1 MTMLI
6 TADLIDPVD
15 PLMTDTSRP
24 YSPRLPSA
32 GVIGQPSPTLLS
44 RHITSHTRSSPPN
57 SQAELDL
64 AQLIAQAHRQHEVDK
79 ARSQNGS
86 SHNGVGVIGD
96 GLNGL
101 TDSLRRLR
109 TEDGWD
115 RRFIS
120 GHGDIPS
127 PMPSSLP
134 HSAPLPPSQPLAETK
149 FPAGHPFHRHETPSP
164 FAAFQASTIKAD
176 VPIATDPAAQVAHHL
191 LSLSTIFNPL
201 LFQQDEVERLKQ
213 EVEMWKEAWG
223 KVEKERKRL
232 EAVMASPSARKPV
245 GPTSTAVLIDGDG
258 LIVEDHHLQNG
269 FAGGQAAARALL
281 SALPKFSVLADASP
295 TSATTNGDVV
305 VDVNAQDDAVSPRD
319 LGSVTVQVFVNKTGL
334 GSTLVKMGSVPSWG
348 VYESFWQGFSA
359 SHELFTVID
368 VGPGKEASDAKIRVM
383 SDQNLQS
390 C

>member
-1 MTMLI
+1 M
-6 TADLIDPVD
+6 
-15 PLMTDTSRP
+15 
-24 YSPRLPSA
+24 
-32 GVIGQPSPTLLS
+32 
-44 RHITSHTRSSPPN
+44 
-57 SQAELDL
+57 EL
-64 AQLIAQAHRQHEVDK
+64 HK
-79 ARSQNGS
+79 
-86 SHNGVGVIGD
+86 
-96 GLNGL
+96 
-101 TDSLRRLR
+101 
-109 TEDGWD
+109 
-115 RRFIS
+115 
-120 GHGDIPS
+120 
-127 PMPSSLP
+127 
-134 HSAPLPPSQPLAETK
+134 TK

-245 GPTSTAVLIDGDG
+245 GPTFTAVLIDGDG